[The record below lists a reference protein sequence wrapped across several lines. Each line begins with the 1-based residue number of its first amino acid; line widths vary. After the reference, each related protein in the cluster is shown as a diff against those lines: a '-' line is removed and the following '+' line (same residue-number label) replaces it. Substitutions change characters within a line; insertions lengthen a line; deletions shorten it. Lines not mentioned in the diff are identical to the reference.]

1 LQLDV
6 TRRVGQ
12 VLQEPGVD
20 LGAFQARG
28 ILPAAA
34 RDPMSRRLGD
44 GAKQF
49 HPFIIAGRDVPPAEG
64 SSIDLELG
72 AAELPP

>member
-1 LQLDV
+1 V
-6 TRRVGQ
+6 S
-12 VLQEPGVD
+12 QEPGVD

-44 GAKQF
+44 GAEQF
-49 HPFIIAGRDVPPAEG
+49 HPFMIAG
-64 SSIDLELG
+64 
-72 AAELPP
+72 